1 MRMFRSTNPMM
12 GRMRPEAMS
21 GTSDYPAT
29 LGTFSVKLLLL
40 TGVLISFA
48 AFSFFNLVN
57 TGNLTGGI
65 VTLIATPIIAFIS
78 VIVAMRNP
86 GLAPYFAFI
95 YAMTQGIFMGAISGV
110 YELSFGDGIV
120 STALMATIGV
130 FFAMGFLYT
139 SGLVKVTSRFRR
151 VMFTLLLGLFFSSLV
166 LLILSL
172 FGALG
177 GLSLGF
183 LLLISAVSS
192 VVAALYL
199 LIDFDNVSNLIA
211 SGADRQYEWVF
222 ALSLMVTLVWLYIEL
237 LRLIAILSR
246 RRN

>member
-1 MRMFRSTNPMM
+1 MRLFRSTNPMM
-12 GRMRPEAMS
+12 GRMTPNATG

-29 LGTFSVKLLLL
+29 LGTFSVKLIVL

-57 TGNLTGGI
+57 TGNFTGGI
-65 VTLIATPIIAFIS
+65 VMLIATPIVAFIS

-86 GLAPYFAFI
+86 SLAPYFAFI
-95 YAMTQGIFMGAISGV
+95 YAMTQGIFMGAISGM

-151 VMFTLLLGLFFSSLV
+151 VMFTLLLGLVFSSLI

-172 FGALG
+172 LGALG

-183 LLLISAVSS
+183 LLIISAVSS

-199 LIDFDNVSNLIA
+199 LIDFDNIATLIA

>member
-1 MRMFRSTNPMM
+1 MRMFRSTNPVM
-12 GRMRPEAMS
+12 GRMQPGTMG

-29 LGTFSVKLLLL
+29 IGTFSVKLLLL

-183 LLLISAVSS
+183 LLFISAISS

>member
-1 MRMFRSTNPMM
+1 MM
-12 GRMRPEAMS
+12 GRMQPGTMG

-29 LGTFSVKLLLL
+29 IGTFSVKLLML

-57 TGNLTGGI
+57 TGNFTGGI
-65 VTLIATPIIAFIS
+65 ITLIATPIIAFIS

-86 GLAPYFAFI
+86 SLAPYFAFI

-130 FFAMGFLYT
+130 FLAMGFLYT

-151 VMFTLLLGLFFSSLV
+151 VMFTLLLGLVFTSVV

-183 LLLISAVSS
+183 LLFISAISS

-199 LIDFDNVSNLIA
+199 LIDFDNIAQLIA

-222 ALSLMVTLVWLYIEL
+222 ALSMMVTLVWLYIEL

>member
-12 GRMRPEAMS
+12 GRMRPEAMG
-21 GTSDYPAT
+21 GTSDTPAT
-29 LGTFSVKLLLL
+29 YATFSVKLIVL
-40 TGVLISFA
+40 TGVLMSFA

-65 VTLIATPIIAFIS
+65 VTLVATPIIAFIS

-120 STALMATIGV
+120 ATALMATMGV
-130 FFAMGFLYT
+130 FLAMGFLHA
-139 SGLVKVTSRFRR
+139 SGLVKVTRRFRR
-151 VMFTLLLGLFFSSLV
+151 VMFTLLLGLVFSSLV
-166 LLILSL
+166 LFILSL

-183 LLLISAVSS
+183 LLFISAISS
-192 VVAALYL
+192 VVASLYL
-199 LIDFDNVSNLIA
+199 LIDFDNIANLIA

>member
-1 MRMFRSTNPMM
+1 MRLFRSTNPMM
-12 GRMRPEAMS
+12 SRMHPGAMG

-29 LGTFSVKLLLL
+29 IATFSLKLLVL
-40 TGVLISFA
+40 TGVLVGFA
-48 AFSFFNLVN
+48 SFSFFNLIN
-57 TGNLTGGI
+57 TGNITGGI
-65 VTLIATPIIAFIS
+65 ALLIGAPIVAIIS
-78 VIVAMRNP
+78 VFVAMSKP
-86 GLAPYFAFI
+86 HLAMYFAFI
-95 YAMTQGIFMGAISGV
+95 YAMTQGIFIGAISGI

-120 STALMATIGV
+120 STALLATLGV
-130 FFAMGFLYT
+130 FFAMGFLYM

-151 VMFTLLLGLFFSSLV
+151 VMFTLLLGLFFTSLV
-166 LLILSL
+166 LLVLSL

-183 LLLISAVSS
+183 LLFISAISS

-199 LIDFDNVSNLIA
+199 LIDFDNVARLIE

-222 ALSLMVTLVWLYIEL
+222 ALSMMVTLVWLYVEL

>member
-12 GRMRPEAMS
+12 GRMHPGAV
-21 GTSDYPAT
+21 GGFSDYPAT
-29 LGTFSVKLLLL
+29 MGTFSLKMILL
-40 TGVLISFA
+40 TAVLFGFA
-48 AFSFFNLVN
+48 GFSFFTFIN
-57 TGNLTGGI
+57 TGNFTGGI
-65 VTLIATPIIAFIS
+65 VTLIAAPIVALIS

-86 GLAPYFAFI
+86 SLAPYFAFI

-110 YELSFGDGIV
+110 YEMAFGDGIV
-120 STALMATIGV
+120 STALLATLGV
-130 FFAMGFLYT
+130 FVAMGFLYA
-139 SGLVKVTSRFRR
+139 SGLVKVTSKFRR
-151 VMFTLLLGLFFSSLV
+151 VMYTLLVG
-166 LLILSL
+166 LLITSLILFVLSL

-192 VVAALYL
+192 VVASLYL
-199 LIDFDNVSNLIA
+199 LIDFDNIAKLIA